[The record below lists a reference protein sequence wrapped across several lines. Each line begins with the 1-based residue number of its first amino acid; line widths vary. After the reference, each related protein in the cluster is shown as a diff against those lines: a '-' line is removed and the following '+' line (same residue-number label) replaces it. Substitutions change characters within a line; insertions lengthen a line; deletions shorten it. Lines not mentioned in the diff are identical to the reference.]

1 MIDIGSF
8 AGNALA
14 TARRE
19 AVKAANMAA
28 CGLAIVRLALFVAMG
43 AVGFFAVGIYLWL
56 GTVWPAWAA
65 ALGVAGILALLSIV
79 AVLTILNV
87 TRRLAGPAPLPRP
100 AVPPGPDPLAALL
113 GGGVEAVTGS
123 VRAHPQAAVLM
134 AALAGVVAGVLTPH
148 SRR

>member
-1 MIDIGSF
+1 MIDIGSLAGDAF
-8 AGNALA
+8 AA
-14 TARRE
+14 ARRE

-28 CGLAIVRLALFVAMG
+28 CGLAVVRLALFVAMG

-56 GTVWPAWAA
+56 DTVWPSWAA
-65 ALGVAGILALLSIV
+65 ALGVAAILAVLAMV

-87 TRRLAGPAPLPRP
+87 TRRLAGPAPVPRP
-100 AVPPGPDPLAALL
+100 VLPPGPDPLAAML

-123 VRAHPQAAVLM
+123 VRAHPQTAVLM
-134 AALAGVVAGVLTPH
+134 AVLAGVVTGVLAPK